1 MVAKARRS
9 YGTGS
14 LYVHTGKAGTKT
26 WYGRWY
32 SGGKRTRHVIGLK
45 REAGSREGLTR
56 SEAEAELRRL
66 MHEAQMAKDRTSL
79 TVATVG
85 ERLLRHLE
93 IVGRK
98 PTTLATY
105 RSTLE
110 THLLPAFGTLPLGE
124 VDPERIENLMAAMQE
139 SGKAAKTRA
148 NALVLLHQLF
158 HFAER
163 NGWCADNPCTRVD
176 RPQVE
181 PSLDIRFLDKAELEA
196 LLEAV
201 DVAHEPLGHVDRAM
215 FLTAAMTGMRQGELL
230 ALHWRD
236 VDWRAEKIRVRRSY
250 VRGHWGTPKSR
261 RGFRA
266 VPLGTRVAKELEQLR
281 QRSVHDADEDL
292 VFGHPCTGEV
302 LDHSQ
307 LTRRFK
313 SALKAAGL
321 REFRFNDLR
330 HTFGTRMA
338 GAGAP
343 MRDLQE
349 WMGHRSIKTTEI
361 YADYEPQKG
370 NRGVVDDAFS

>member
-1 MVAKARRS
+1 MAKARRS

-14 LYVHTGKAGTKT
+14 LYIHTGKTGRKS

-32 SGGKRTRHVIGLK
+32 SGGKRVRYTIGPK
-45 REAGSREGLTR
+45 REAGSRDGLTR
-56 SEAEAELRRL
+56 TEAEAELRRL
-66 MHEAQMAKDRTSL
+66 IHDALTAQDRASL
-79 TVATVG
+79 TVAAVG
-85 ERLLRHLE
+85 ERLLHHLE
-93 IVGRK
+93 VVGRK

-105 RSTLE
+105 RSTLK
-110 THLLPAFGTLPLGE
+110 THLLPVFGALPLGE
-124 VDPERIENLMAAMQE
+124 VDAEHVENLMETMQE

-158 HFAER
+158 RFAER

-181 PSLDIRFLDKAELEA
+181 PTLDIRFLNEEEFKA

-201 DVAHEPLGHVDRAM
+201 DIAREPLGHVDRAM
-215 FLTAAMTGMRQGELL
+215 FLTAVMTGMRQGELL
-230 ALHWRD
+230 ALRWRD
-236 VDWRAEKIRVRRSY
+236 VDWRAERIRVRRNY

-261 RGFRA
+261 RGSRS
-266 VPLGTRVAKELEQLR
+266 VPLGTRVARELKQLQ
-281 QRSVHDADEDL
+281 QRSVHDADDDL
-292 VFGHPCTGEV
+292 VFAHPCTGKV

-313 SALKAAGL
+313 SALRAAGL
-321 REFRFNDLR
+321 RKFRFNDLR

-349 WMGHRSIKTTEI
+349 WMGHRNLSTTEI

-370 NRGVVDDAFS
+370 GSGTIDDAFS

>member
-1 MVAKARRS
+1 MAKARRS

-14 LYVHTGKAGTKT
+14 LYVHTGKTGRKS

-32 SGGKRTRHVIGLK
+32 SEGKRVRRVIGPK
-45 REAGSREGLTR
+45 REAGSRDGLNRT
-56 SEAEAELRRL
+56 EAETELRRL
-66 MHEAQMAKDRTSL
+66 MHDARVAQDRASL
-79 TVATVG
+79 TVAAVS

-110 THLLPAFGTLPLGE
+110 THLLPAFGTRPLSE
-124 VDPERIENLMAAMQE
+124 VSPERIENLMAAMQE
-139 SGKAAKTRA
+139 SGKAAKTRM

-158 HFAER
+158 NFAER
-163 NGWCADNPCTRVD
+163 HGWCADNPCTRVD

-181 PSLDIRFLDKAELEA
+181 PSLDIHFLDKAELKA

-201 DVAHEPLGHVDRAM
+201 DVAREPLGYVDRAIFM
-215 FLTAAMTGMRQGELL
+215 TAAMTGMRQGELL
-230 ALHWRD
+230 ALRWRD
-236 VDWRAEKIRVRRSY
+236 VDWRAGKIRVRRNY

-261 RGFRA
+261 RGFRS
-266 VPLGTRVAKELEQLR
+266 VPLGTRIAKELEQLR
-281 QRSVHDADEDL
+281 QRSVHDADDDL

-307 LTRRFK
+307 LARRFK
-313 SALKAAGL
+313 STLRAAGV

-338 GAGAP
+338 GAGAA

-349 WMGHRSIKTTEI
+349 WMGHRSIRTTEI
-361 YADYEPQKG
+361 YADYEPGKG
-370 NRGVVDDAFS
+370 GSGRVDDAFS

>member
-1 MVAKARRS
+1 MAKARRS

-14 LYVHTGKAGTKT
+14 LYVHTGKTGRKS

-32 SGGKRTRHVIGLK
+32 SGGKRVRRTIGPK
-45 REAGSREGLTR
+45 REAGSRDGLTR
-56 SEAEAELRRL
+56 TEAEAELRRL
-66 MHEAQMAKDRTSL
+66 MHDARTAQDRASL

-85 ERLLRHLE
+85 ERLLHRLE

-110 THLLPAFGTLPLGE
+110 THLLPALGTLPLGE
-124 VDPERIENLMAAMQE
+124 VGPEHIESLMTAMQE
-139 SGKAAKTRA
+139 AGKAAKTRR
-148 NALVLLHQLF
+148 NALILLHQLF
-158 HFAER
+158 AFAER
-163 NGWCADNPCTRVD
+163 RDWCAGNPCTPVD

-181 PSLDIRFLDKAELEA
+181 TSLDIRFLNKAELEA

-201 DVAHEPLGHVDRAM
+201 DVAREPLGHVDRAM
-215 FLTAAMTGMRQGELL
+215 FLTAAMTGLRQGELL
-230 ALHWRD
+230 ALRWRD
-236 VDWRAEKIRVRRSY
+236 VDWRAERIRVRRNY

-261 RGFRA
+261 RGFRS

-281 QRSVHDADEDL
+281 QRSVHDADDDL
-292 VFGHPCTGEV
+292 VFAHPCTGEV

-313 SALKAAGL
+313 SALRAAGL

-349 WMGHRSIKTTEI
+349 WMGHRSISTTEI

-370 NRGVVDDAFS
+370 ESGTVDNAFS